1 MAVMDEERTE
11 LRAGSRGRKG
21 EPRAGGCGA
30 GLPGRD
36 AGSLSPGIPRQEDE
50 VRTYSWAGAYLRL
63 QG

>member
-1 MAVMDEERTE
+1 MKNAQSHVQAAEGGE
-11 LRAGSRGRKG
+11 GSR
-21 EPRAGGCGA
+21 ELEGGGA

-36 AGSLSPGIPRQEDE
+36 VGSLSPGIPRQEDE